1 MSIFYR
7 FLLRR
12 RLTGASGAPA
22 DHLNGEL
29 FANEATGEFYYGH
42 GAEMDGQATE
52 SHLLFLSDG
61 DRLWHDV
68 IGAADGSTEFIGDGS
83 DLTGV
88 AADSVPWSGVTGKPT
103 TLSGYGIT
111 DAVGSAD
118 ARLTDSREWTA
129 STVGQAEAEAG
140 TATTRRAWTAQRVF
154 QAIAAWWAASSAKTK
169 LDGIEAGAQVNTVAS
184 VAGKTGTVALVK
196 GDVGLANVDNTAD
209 ASKAVATA
217 GAWTTARTITIGS
230 TGKSVSGSGNVSWS
244 LGEIGAAA
252 TSHTHAVADLS
263 DASANGRSLI
273 SAADYAAM
281 RTLLGLVIG
290 TNVQAYD
297 AELAALAGL
306 TSAADKVAYFTG
318 SGTAALADLTALGR
332 ALTALGSGTDGYIPV
347 ITGAATVAMRAILG
361 TVSESSGVPTG
372 ALLER
377 GSNADG
383 VYERFANGLQIC
395 RSPVLTG
402 DVTTALGSLYRLSAE
417 GTWTLPAA
425 FFDTV
430 YTVKGNPI
438 NNARHWAQG
447 RPSSTT
453 AVEYQILSAV
463 SQTGRTARLTAIGR
477 WF

>member
-1 MSIFYR
+1 MG
-7 FLLRR
+7 
-12 RLTGASGAPA
+12 TGAGTSVLTRA
-22 DHLNGEL
+22 
-29 FANEATGEFYYGH
+29 
-42 GAEMDGQATE
+42 
-52 SHLLFLSDG
+52 DG
-61 DRLWHDV
+61 DGRFAPISHTQAW
-68 IGAADGSTEFIGDGS
+68 STITS
-83 DLTGV
+83 T
-88 AADSVPWSGVTGKPT
+88 PT

-129 STVGQAEAEAG
+129 STVSQAEAEAG

-184 VAGKTGTVALVK
+184 VAGKTGTVTLVK
-196 GDVGLANVDNTAD
+196 GDVGLSNVDNTAD

-252 TSHTHAVADLS
+252 ASHTHTASQIS

-273 SAADYAAM
+273 TAADYSAM

-306 TSAADKVAYFTG
+306 TSAADTAPYFTG
-318 SGTAALADLTALGR
+318 SGAAALATLTALGR
-332 ALTALGSGTDGYIPV
+332 ALIALGSGTNGTIPV
-347 ITGAATVAMRAILG
+347 ITGASSVAMRSILG
-361 TVSESSGVPTG
+361 TVSQTGGVPDG
-372 ALLER
+372 ALVER

-383 VYERFANGLQIC
+383 EYVRLPDGTQIC
-395 RSPVLTG
+395 TSGNITADSSTAAGNIFRS
-402 DVTTALGSLYRLSAE
+402 AAQS
-417 GTWTLPAA
+417 WTFPAA
-425 FFDTV
+425 FVSTTGLV
-430 YTVKGNPI
+430 TYANP
-438 NNARHWAQG
+438 NNNSTSHWASA
-447 RPSSTT
+447 RPTAATT
-453 AVEYQILSAV
+453 ADIVIWSPT
-463 SQTGRTARLTAIGR
+463 SQTGRGVRATAIGR